1 MSHGQYEDGS
11 LHNVLAFE
19 LLVMSTALLA
29 ILGYCRASVLFQQ
42 ENEMGGAASRMTGTE
57 EEERPFANS
66 SHREEQ
72 F

>member
-42 ENEMGGAASRMTGTE
+42 ENEMGGAESLMTGTE

-66 SHREEQ
+66 SYREEQ